1 MSAATKHEIRL
12 LVASRIAGLPASE
25 RAAASTRA
33 IASLCAST
41 WWTGTTERLV
51 YHSLPDEVD
60 TANLIADGAVFL
72 PRVDGSDLVFHRAS
86 AALARHRM
94 GMLEPTAD
102 QSAWAAPADGVVCV
116 VCPGRAFD
124 PFGNRIGRGKGYYDR
139 FLRGARTLLGRRIIA
154 VGICFDE
161 QLLDRL
167 PTTDSDERMDA
178 IVCPSRTIIP
188 D

>member
-1 MSAATKHEIRL
+1 MSAATKREIRS
-12 LVASRIAGLPASE
+12 LVATRIARLSASE
-25 RAAASTRA
+25 RTAAGTRV
-33 IASLCAST
+33 IATLCAST
-41 WWTGTTERLV
+41 WWTGATERLV
-51 YHSLPDEVD
+51 YHPLPDEVD
-60 TANLIADGAVFL
+60 TSSLIADDTIFL

-102 QSAWAAPADGVVCV
+102 QSEWTAPADGVVCV

-124 PFGNRIGRGKGYYDR
+124 AFGNRIGRGKGYYDR
-139 FLRGARTLLGRRIIA
+139 FLRGARTLLGQRIIA
-154 VGICFDE
+154 VGVCFDE
-161 QLLDRL
+161 QLFDQL
-167 PTTDSDERMDA
+167 PTTDADERMDA